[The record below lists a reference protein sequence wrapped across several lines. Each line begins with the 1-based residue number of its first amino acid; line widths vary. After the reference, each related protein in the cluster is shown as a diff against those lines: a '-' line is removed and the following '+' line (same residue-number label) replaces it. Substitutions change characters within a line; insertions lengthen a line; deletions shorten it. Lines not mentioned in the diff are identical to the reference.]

1 MCKRPLAYNAPF
13 VGANTFARESGIGID
28 LVKNNPVVMFSIDP
42 TIVGNSSL
50 VVLGKGSGKMSIP
63 AKCEELGIPYTLDDE
78 QAREVVAKIKALAIE
93 KQSTV
98 SNEEFVKILDEYK

>member
-1 MCKRPLAYNAPF
+1 M
-13 VGANTFARESGIGID
+13 GANTFARESGIGID